1 VAETVLQNK
10 EDCIEIDK
18 RMSRV
23 SAILSQLEKT
33 EMLEEQDMENA
44 LTKLL
49 ETFLYAHSLVLDCQS
64 SGVATIFFCRPPCKL
79 SNQLRVVLDGMV
91 SDINAIIAVLVN
103 HTLHPQRY
111 LFFEVKR
118 AFINHAIS
126 HNHHSRGPC
135 QEKKEGQGTD
145 YCLASGNRR

>member
-23 SAILSQLEKT
+23 ILSQLEKT

-49 ETFLYAHSLVLDCQS
+49 ETFLYAHSSWIARVAALPPS
-64 SGVATIFFCRPPCKL
+64 SFADHHLLLPRYILAMCCALLSSTVA
-79 SNQLRVVLDGMV
+79 SVVTYG
-91 SDINAIIAVLVN
+91 
-103 HTLHPQRY
+103 
-111 LFFEVKR
+111 
-118 AFINHAIS
+118 
-126 HNHHSRGPC
+126 
-135 QEKKEGQGTD
+135 
-145 YCLASGNRR
+145 

>member
-49 ETFLYAHSLVLDCQS
+49 ETFLYAHSSWIARVAALPPSSFADHHANYLTNYVWYWMEWCQTS
-64 SGVATIFFCRPPCKL
+64 ML
-79 SNQLRVVLDGMV
+79 
-91 SDINAIIAVLVN
+91 
-103 HTLHPQRY
+103 
-111 LFFEVKR
+111 
-118 AFINHAIS
+118 
-126 HNHHSRGPC
+126 
-135 QEKKEGQGTD
+135 
-145 YCLASGNRR
+145 